1 MPPILMWVL
10 VVVAA
15 AVCGALGYYFGGEN
29 RKRTAEAKIGS
40 AEEEAKRIVND
51 AIKAAE
57 QKRKETII
65 EAKDEAFKL
74 KADADKEI
82 KDRRAEISRQE
93 RRMDQKEEALDKRTA
108 AMERKE
114 EDLKKRGELVEARL
128 DELEQLKLR
137 QTEKLETIAAMTQED
152 ARAVLLKNID
162 DELTHEKAMKISAYQ
177 ANMKDECD
185 AIAREL
191 VGQAIARCA
200 ADATSEATVSVVPLP
215 SDEMK
220 GRIIGREGRNIR
232 ALETATGCDLIID
245 DTPEAITLSSFDQTR
260 REVARMALERLIADG
275 RIHPARIEET
285 VDKCRRELEIQ
296 MKREGEK
303 AVMDLGIHS
312 LHPDLVKLIGRLK
325 YRTSYGQN
333 VLSHSL
339 EVAWLA
345 GLMAGELGVNVQ
357 LARRAGLL
365 HDIGKALDHEIEG
378 SHVQIGVDIC
388 KKYREN
394 PQIIHAIEA
403 HHGDVEPKTVL
414 AFIIMAADAIS
425 AARPGARRENM
436 ESYIKRLETL
446 EALCNGFEGVE
457 SSYAVQAGR
466 EVRILVQP
474 DKVGDDQVILLARRA
489 GLLHDI
495 GKALDH
501 EIEGSHVQIGVAIC
515 RKYKENTQIIHAIE
529 AHHGD
534 VEPKTPLAFIIQAC
548 DAISAARPGARRENV
563 ESYVKRLE
571 NLEEISSSFEGVE
584 QAFAVQAGREVR
596 IMVKPDVI
604 SDDQVILLARQI
616 AKKIEDTLDYPGQI
630 KVNVIRESRA
640 IEYAK

>member
-1 MPPILMWVL
+1 MSPILTVVL
-10 VVVAA
+10 VLVAA
-15 AVCGALGYYFGGEN
+15 AVAGALGFYLGGEN

-74 KADADKEI
+74 KSDADKEI
-82 KDRRAEISRQE
+82 KDRRAEITRQE
-93 RRMDQKEEALDKRTA
+93 RRIDQKEEALDKRTA
-108 AMERKE
+108 QMERKE
-114 EDLKKRGELVEARL
+114 EDLKRRSETVEARL

-137 QTEKLETIAAMTQED
+137 QTEKLETIAAMSKED
-152 ARAVLLKNID
+152 ARAVLLKQVD

-185 AIAREL
+185 NLAREL
-191 VGQAIARCA
+191 IGQAIARCA

-296 MKREGEK
+296 MKREGDK
-303 AVMDLGIHS
+303 AVMELGIHS

-325 YRTSYGQN
+325 YRTSFGQN

-394 PQIIHAIEA
+394 PQVIHAIEA
-403 HHGDVEPKTVL
+403 HHGDVEPKTTL
-414 AFIIMAADAIS
+414 GFIIMAADAIS

-474 DKVGDDQVILLARRA
+474 DKVSDDEVILLAR
-489 GLLHDI
+489 
-495 GKALDH
+495 
-501 EIEGSHVQIGVAIC
+501 
-515 RKYKENTQIIHAIE
+515 
-529 AHHGD
+529 
-534 VEPKTPLAFIIQAC
+534 
-548 DAISAARPGARRENV
+548 NV
-563 ESYVKRLE
+563 
-571 NLEEISSSFEGVE
+571 
-584 QAFAVQAGREVR
+584 
-596 IMVKPDVI
+596 
-604 SDDQVILLARQI
+604 
-616 AKKIEDTLDYPGQI
+616 AKKIENELDYPGQI
-630 KVNVIRESRA
+630 KVSVIRESRA
-640 IEYAK
+640 TEYAK

>member
-1 MPPILMWVL
+1 MSPILTVVL
-10 VVVAA
+10 VLVAA
-15 AVCGALGYYFGGEN
+15 AVAGALGFYLGGEN

-51 AIKAAE
+51 AIKTAE

-74 KADADKEI
+74 KSDADKEI
-82 KDRRAEISRQE
+82 KDRRAEIPRQE
-93 RRMDQKEEALDKRTA
+93 RRIDQKEEALDKRTA
-108 AMERKE
+108 QMERKE
-114 EDLKKRGELVEARL
+114 EDLKRRSETVEARL

-137 QTEKLETIAAMTQED
+137 QTEKLETIAAMSKED
-152 ARAVLLKNID
+152 ARAVLLKQVD

-185 AIAREL
+185 NLAREL
-191 VGQAIARCA
+191 IGQAIARCA

-296 MKREGEK
+296 MKREGDK
-303 AVMDLGIHS
+303 AVMELGIHS

-325 YRTSYGQN
+325 YRTSFGQN

-394 PQIIHAIEA
+394 PQVIHAIEA
-403 HHGDVEPKTVL
+403 HHGDVEPKTTL

-474 DKVGDDQVILLARRA
+474 DKVSDDEVILLAR
-489 GLLHDI
+489 
-495 GKALDH
+495 
-501 EIEGSHVQIGVAIC
+501 
-515 RKYKENTQIIHAIE
+515 
-529 AHHGD
+529 
-534 VEPKTPLAFIIQAC
+534 
-548 DAISAARPGARRENV
+548 NV
-563 ESYVKRLE
+563 
-571 NLEEISSSFEGVE
+571 
-584 QAFAVQAGREVR
+584 
-596 IMVKPDVI
+596 
-604 SDDQVILLARQI
+604 
-616 AKKIEDTLDYPGQI
+616 AKKIENELDYPGQI
-630 KVNVIRESRA
+630 KVSVIRESRA
-640 IEYAK
+640 TEYAK

>member
-1 MPPILMWVL
+1 MPPIVVVVLVL
-10 VVVAA
+10 VVAA
-15 AVCGALGYYFGGEN
+15 IVGALCFYLGGEN
-29 RKRTAEAKIGS
+29 RKRTAEAKLGS

-74 KADADKEI
+74 KSDADKEI
-82 KDRRAEISRQE
+82 KDRRAEVSRQE

-108 AMERKE
+108 ALERKE
-114 EDLKKRGELVEARL
+114 EELKRRSETVEARL

-137 QTEKLETIAAMTQED
+137 QTEKLETIAAMSQED
-152 ARAVLLKNID
+152 ARAVLLQRLD
-162 DELTHEKAMKISAYQ
+162 EELTHEKAMRISAYQ
-177 ANMKDECD
+177 ANLKDECD
-185 AIAREL
+185 NMARSM
-191 VGQAIARCA
+191 VSQAIARCA

-215 SDEMK
+215 NDEMK

-285 VDKCRRELEIQ
+285 VEKCRRELEIQ
-296 MKREGEK
+296 MKREGDK
-303 AVMDLGIHS
+303 AVMELGIHS

-325 YRTSYGQN
+325 YRTSFGQN
-333 VLSHSL
+333 VLNHSI

-357 LARRAGLL
+357 QARRAGLL

-394 PQIIHAIEA
+394 PQIVHAVEA
-403 HHGDVEPKTVL
+403 HHGDVEPKSVL

-425 AARPGARRENM
+425 ASRPGARRENM

-474 DKVGDDQVILLARRA
+474 DKV
-489 GLLHDI
+489 
-495 GKALDH
+495 
-501 EIEGSHVQIGVAIC
+501 
-515 RKYKENTQIIHAIE
+515 
-529 AHHGD
+529 
-534 VEPKTPLAFIIQAC
+534 
-548 DAISAARPGARRENV
+548 
-563 ESYVKRLE
+563 
-571 NLEEISSSFEGVE
+571 
-584 QAFAVQAGREVR
+584 
-596 IMVKPDVI
+596 
-604 SDDQVILLARQI
+604 SDDQVVLLARNV
-616 AKKIEDTLDYPGQI
+616 AKKIESELDYPGQI
-630 KVNVIRESRA
+630 KVSVIRESRA
-640 IEYAK
+640 TEYAK

>member
-1 MPPILMWVL
+1 MSLIITVLLVL
-10 VVVAA
+10 VA
-15 AVCGALGYYFGGEN
+15 AVCGALGFYLGGEN

-40 AEEEAKRIVND
+40 AEDEAKRIVND
-51 AIKAAE
+51 AIKTAE
-57 QKRKETII
+57 AKRKETIV

-74 KADADKEI
+74 KSEADKEI
-82 KDRRAEISRQE
+82 KDRRAEITRQE
-93 RRMDQKEEALDKRTA
+93 RRMDQKEEALDKRSA

-114 EDLKKRGELVEARL
+114 EDLKRRTETVEARL
-128 DELEQLKLR
+128 DELEQLKMR
-137 QTEKLETIAAMTQED
+137 QTEKLETIAAMSQED
-152 ARAVLLKNID
+152 ARAVLLKQVD

-185 AIAREL
+185 NIAREL

-275 RIHPARIEET
+275 HIHPARIEET

-296 MKREGEK
+296 MKREGDK

-394 PQIIHAIEA
+394 PQVIHAIEA
-403 HHGDVEPKTVL
+403 HHGDVEPKTTL

-474 DKVGDDQVILLARRA
+474 DKV
-489 GLLHDI
+489 
-495 GKALDH
+495 
-501 EIEGSHVQIGVAIC
+501 
-515 RKYKENTQIIHAIE
+515 
-529 AHHGD
+529 
-534 VEPKTPLAFIIQAC
+534 
-548 DAISAARPGARRENV
+548 
-563 ESYVKRLE
+563 
-571 NLEEISSSFEGVE
+571 
-584 QAFAVQAGREVR
+584 
-596 IMVKPDVI
+596 
-604 SDDQVILLARQI
+604 SDDQVILLARNV
-616 AKKIEDTLDYPGQI
+616 AKKIENELDYPGQI
-630 KVNVIRESRA
+630 KVSVIRESRA
-640 IEYAK
+640 TEYAK

>member
-15 AVCGALGYYFGGEN
+15 AVYGALGYYFGGEN

-474 DKVGDDQVILLARRA
+474 DKVGDDQVILLAR
-489 GLLHDI
+489 
-495 GKALDH
+495 
-501 EIEGSHVQIGVAIC
+501 
-515 RKYKENTQIIHAIE
+515 
-529 AHHGD
+529 
-534 VEPKTPLAFIIQAC
+534 
-548 DAISAARPGARRENV
+548 
-563 ESYVKRLE
+563 
-571 NLEEISSSFEGVE
+571 
-584 QAFAVQAGREVR
+584 
-596 IMVKPDVI
+596 
-604 SDDQVILLARQI
+604 QV
-616 AKKIEDTLDYPGQI
+616 AKKIEDELDYPGQI
-630 KVNVIRESRA
+630 KVSVLRESRA
-640 IEYAK
+640 TEYAD

>member
-1 MPPILMWVL
+1 MSPILTVVL
-10 VVVAA
+10 VLVAA
-15 AVCGALGYYFGGEN
+15 AVAGALGFYLGGEN

-57 QKRKETII
+57 QKRKETI
-65 EAKDEAFKL
+65 KL
-74 KADADKEI
+74 KSDADKEI
-82 KDRRAEISRQE
+82 KDRRAEITRQE
-93 RRMDQKEEALDKRTA
+93 RRIDQKEEALDKRTA
-108 AMERKE
+108 QMERKE
-114 EDLKKRGELVEARL
+114 EDLKRRSETVEARL

-137 QTEKLETIAAMTQED
+137 QTEKLETIAAMSKED
-152 ARAVLLKNID
+152 ARAVLLKQVD

-185 AIAREL
+185 NLAREL
-191 VGQAIARCA
+191 IGQAIARCA

-296 MKREGEK
+296 MKREGDK
-303 AVMDLGIHS
+303 AVMELGIHS

-325 YRTSYGQN
+325 YRTSFGQN

-357 LARRAGLL
+357 LARRTGLL

-394 PQIIHAIEA
+394 PQVIHAIEA
-403 HHGDVEPKTVL
+403 HHGDVEPKTTL

-474 DKVGDDQVILLARRA
+474 DKVSDDEVILLAR
-489 GLLHDI
+489 
-495 GKALDH
+495 
-501 EIEGSHVQIGVAIC
+501 
-515 RKYKENTQIIHAIE
+515 
-529 AHHGD
+529 
-534 VEPKTPLAFIIQAC
+534 
-548 DAISAARPGARRENV
+548 NV
-563 ESYVKRLE
+563 
-571 NLEEISSSFEGVE
+571 
-584 QAFAVQAGREVR
+584 
-596 IMVKPDVI
+596 
-604 SDDQVILLARQI
+604 
-616 AKKIEDTLDYPGQI
+616 AKKIENELDYPGQI
-630 KVNVIRESRA
+630 KVSVIRESRA
-640 IEYAK
+640 TEYAK

>member
-1 MPPILMWVL
+1 MSPILTVVL
-10 VVVAA
+10 VLVAA
-15 AVCGALGYYFGGEN
+15 VAAGALGFYLGGEN

-74 KADADKEI
+74 KSDADKEI

-93 RRMDQKEEALDKRTA
+93 RRIDQKEEALDKRTTQ
-108 AMERKE
+108 MERKE
-114 EDLKKRGELVEARL
+114 EDLKRRSETVEARL

-137 QTEKLETIAAMTQED
+137 QTEKLETIAAMSKED
-152 ARAVLLKNID
+152 ARAVLLKQVD

-185 AIAREL
+185 NLAREL

-296 MKREGEK
+296 MKREGDK
-303 AVMDLGIHS
+303 AIMELGIHS

-325 YRTSYGQN
+325 YRTSFGQN

-394 PQIIHAIEA
+394 PQVIHAIEA
-403 HHGDVEPKTVL
+403 HHGDVEPKTTL

-446 EALCNGFEGVE
+446 EALCNAFEGVE

-474 DKVGDDQVILLARRA
+474 DKV
-489 GLLHDI
+489 
-495 GKALDH
+495 
-501 EIEGSHVQIGVAIC
+501 
-515 RKYKENTQIIHAIE
+515 
-529 AHHGD
+529 
-534 VEPKTPLAFIIQAC
+534 
-548 DAISAARPGARRENV
+548 
-563 ESYVKRLE
+563 
-571 NLEEISSSFEGVE
+571 
-584 QAFAVQAGREVR
+584 
-596 IMVKPDVI
+596 
-604 SDDQVILLARQI
+604 SDDQVILLARNV
-616 AKKIEDTLDYPGQI
+616 AKKIENELDYPGQI
-630 KVNVIRESRA
+630 KVSVIRESRA
-640 IEYAK
+640 TEYAK

>member
-1 MPPILMWVL
+1 MSPILTVVL
-10 VVVAA
+10 VLVAA
-15 AVCGALGYYFGGEN
+15 AVAGALGFYLGGEN

-74 KADADKEI
+74 KSDADKEI
-82 KDRRAEISRQE
+82 KDRRAEITRQE
-93 RRMDQKEEALDKRTA
+93 RRIDQKEEALDKRTA
-108 AMERKE
+108 QMERKE
-114 EDLKKRGELVEARL
+114 EDLKRRSETVEARL

-137 QTEKLETIAAMTQED
+137 QTEKLETIAAMSKED
-152 ARAVLLKNID
+152 ARAVLLKQVD

-185 AIAREL
+185 NLAREL
-191 VGQAIARCA
+191 IGQAIARCA

-296 MKREGEK
+296 MKREGDK
-303 AVMDLGIHS
+303 AVMELGIHS

-325 YRTSYGQN
+325 YRTSFGQN

-394 PQIIHAIEA
+394 PQVIHAIEA
-403 HHGDVEPKTVL
+403 HHGDAEPKTTL

-474 DKVGDDQVILLARRA
+474 DKVSDDEVILLAR
-489 GLLHDI
+489 
-495 GKALDH
+495 
-501 EIEGSHVQIGVAIC
+501 
-515 RKYKENTQIIHAIE
+515 
-529 AHHGD
+529 
-534 VEPKTPLAFIIQAC
+534 
-548 DAISAARPGARRENV
+548 NV
-563 ESYVKRLE
+563 
-571 NLEEISSSFEGVE
+571 
-584 QAFAVQAGREVR
+584 
-596 IMVKPDVI
+596 
-604 SDDQVILLARQI
+604 
-616 AKKIEDTLDYPGQI
+616 AKKIENELDYPGQI
-630 KVNVIRESRA
+630 KVSVIRESRA
-640 IEYAK
+640 TEYAK

>member
-1 MPPILMWVL
+1 MSPILTVVL
-10 VVVAA
+10 VLVAA
-15 AVCGALGYYFGGEN
+15 AVAGALGFYLGGEN

-74 KADADKEI
+74 KSDADKEI
-82 KDRRAEISRQE
+82 KDRRAEITRQE
-93 RRMDQKEEALDKRTA
+93 RRIDQKEEALDKRTA
-108 AMERKE
+108 QMERKE
-114 EDLKKRGELVEARL
+114 EDLKRRSETVEARL

-137 QTEKLETIAAMTQED
+137 QTEKLETIAAMSKED
-152 ARAVLLKNID
+152 ARAVLLKQVD

-177 ANMKDECD
+177 ANMKDECYNL
-185 AIAREL
+185 AREL
-191 VGQAIARCA
+191 IGQAIARCA

-296 MKREGEK
+296 MKREGDK
-303 AVMDLGIHS
+303 AVMELGIHS

-325 YRTSYGQN
+325 YRTSFGQN

-394 PQIIHAIEA
+394 PQVIHAIEA
-403 HHGDVEPKTVL
+403 HHGDVEPKTTL

-474 DKVGDDQVILLARRA
+474 DKVSDDEVILLAR
-489 GLLHDI
+489 
-495 GKALDH
+495 
-501 EIEGSHVQIGVAIC
+501 
-515 RKYKENTQIIHAIE
+515 
-529 AHHGD
+529 
-534 VEPKTPLAFIIQAC
+534 
-548 DAISAARPGARRENV
+548 NV
-563 ESYVKRLE
+563 
-571 NLEEISSSFEGVE
+571 
-584 QAFAVQAGREVR
+584 
-596 IMVKPDVI
+596 
-604 SDDQVILLARQI
+604 
-616 AKKIEDTLDYPGQI
+616 AKKIENELDYPGQI
-630 KVNVIRESRA
+630 KVSVIRESRA
-640 IEYAK
+640 TEYAK

>member
-1 MPPILMWVL
+1 MSPILTVVL
-10 VVVAA
+10 VLVAA
-15 AVCGALGYYFGGEN
+15 AVAGALGFYLGGEN

-74 KADADKEI
+74 KSDADKEI
-82 KDRRAEISRQE
+82 KDRRAEITRQE
-93 RRMDQKEEALDKRTA
+93 RRMDQKEEALDKRSA

-114 EDLKKRGELVEARL
+114 EDLKRRTETVEARL
-128 DELEQLKLR
+128 DELEQLKMR
-137 QTEKLETIAAMTQED
+137 QTEKLETIAAMSQED
-152 ARAVLLKNID
+152 ARAVLLKQVD

-185 AIAREL
+185 NIAREL

-296 MKREGEK
+296 MKREGDK

-345 GLMAGELGVNVQ
+345 GLMAGELGINVQ

-394 PQIIHAIEA
+394 PQVIHAIEA
-403 HHGDVEPKTVL
+403 HHGDVEPKTTL

-474 DKVGDDQVILLARRA
+474 DKV
-489 GLLHDI
+489 
-495 GKALDH
+495 
-501 EIEGSHVQIGVAIC
+501 
-515 RKYKENTQIIHAIE
+515 
-529 AHHGD
+529 
-534 VEPKTPLAFIIQAC
+534 
-548 DAISAARPGARRENV
+548 
-563 ESYVKRLE
+563 
-571 NLEEISSSFEGVE
+571 
-584 QAFAVQAGREVR
+584 
-596 IMVKPDVI
+596 
-604 SDDQVILLARQI
+604 SDDQVILLARNV
-616 AKKIEDTLDYPGQI
+616 AKKIENELDYPGQI
-630 KVNVIRESRA
+630 KVSVIRESRA
-640 IEYAK
+640 TEYAK

>member
-1 MPPILMWVL
+1 MSPILTVVL
-10 VVVAA
+10 VLVAA
-15 AVCGALGYYFGGEN
+15 AVAGALGFYLGGEN

-74 KADADKEI
+74 KSDADKEI
-82 KDRRAEISRQE
+82 KDRRAEITRQE
-93 RRMDQKEEALDKRTA
+93 RRIDQKEEALDKRTA
-108 AMERKE
+108 QMERKE
-114 EDLKKRGELVEARL
+114 EDLKRRSETVEARL

-137 QTEKLETIAAMTQED
+137 QTEKLETIAAMSKED
-152 ARAVLLKNID
+152 ARAVLLKQVD

-185 AIAREL
+185 NLAREL
-191 VGQAIARCA
+191 IGQAIARCA

-296 MKREGEK
+296 MKREGDK
-303 AVMDLGIHS
+303 AVMELGIHI

-325 YRTSYGQN
+325 YRTSFGQN

-394 PQIIHAIEA
+394 PQVIHAIEA
-403 HHGDVEPKTVL
+403 HHGDVEPKTTL

-474 DKVGDDQVILLARRA
+474 DKVSDDEVILLAR
-489 GLLHDI
+489 
-495 GKALDH
+495 
-501 EIEGSHVQIGVAIC
+501 
-515 RKYKENTQIIHAIE
+515 
-529 AHHGD
+529 
-534 VEPKTPLAFIIQAC
+534 
-548 DAISAARPGARRENV
+548 NV
-563 ESYVKRLE
+563 
-571 NLEEISSSFEGVE
+571 
-584 QAFAVQAGREVR
+584 
-596 IMVKPDVI
+596 
-604 SDDQVILLARQI
+604 
-616 AKKIEDTLDYPGQI
+616 AKKIENELDYPGQI
-630 KVNVIRESRA
+630 KVSVIRESRA
-640 IEYAK
+640 TEYAK

>member
-1 MPPILMWVL
+1 MSPVIVVVLVL
-10 VVVAA
+10 VVA
-15 AVCGALGYYFGGEN
+15 AVVGALCFYLGGEN
-29 RKRTAEAKIGS
+29 RKRTAEAKLGS

-74 KADADKEI
+74 KSEADKEI
-82 KDRRAEISRQE
+82 KDRRAEVSRQE

-108 AMERKE
+108 ALERKE
-114 EDLKKRGELVEARL
+114 EELKRRSETVEARL

-137 QTEKLETIAAMTQED
+137 QTEKLETIAGMTKED
-152 ARAVLLKNID
+152 ARAVLLKQVD

-185 AIAREL
+185 QIARDL

-260 REVARMALERLIADG
+260 REVARMALERLITDG

-325 YRTSYGQN
+325 YRTSFGQN
-333 VLSHSL
+333 VLNHSI

-357 LARRAGLL
+357 MARRAGLL

-394 PQIIHAIEA
+394 PQIVHAVEA
-403 HHGDVEPKTVL
+403 HHGDVEPKTTL

-474 DKVGDDQVILLARRA
+474 DKV
-489 GLLHDI
+489 
-495 GKALDH
+495 
-501 EIEGSHVQIGVAIC
+501 
-515 RKYKENTQIIHAIE
+515 
-529 AHHGD
+529 
-534 VEPKTPLAFIIQAC
+534 
-548 DAISAARPGARRENV
+548 
-563 ESYVKRLE
+563 
-571 NLEEISSSFEGVE
+571 
-584 QAFAVQAGREVR
+584 
-596 IMVKPDVI
+596 
-604 SDDQVILLARQI
+604 SDDQVVLLARNV
-616 AKKIEDTLDYPGQI
+616 AKKIESELDYPGQF
-630 KVNVIRESRA
+630 KVSVIRESRA
-640 IEYAK
+640 TEYAK

>member
-1 MPPILMWVL
+1 MSPILTVVL
-10 VVVAA
+10 VLVAA
-15 AVCGALGYYFGGEN
+15 AVAGALGFYLGGEN

-51 AIKAAE
+51 AIKTAE

-74 KADADKEI
+74 KSDADKEI

-93 RRMDQKEEALDKRTA
+93 RRIDQKEEALDKRTTQ
-108 AMERKE
+108 MERKE
-114 EDLKKRGELVEARL
+114 EDLKRRSETVEARL

-137 QTEKLETIAAMTQED
+137 QTEKLETIAAMSKED
-152 ARAVLLKNID
+152 ARAVLLKQVD

-185 AIAREL
+185 NIAREL

-296 MKREGEK
+296 MKREGDK

-394 PQIIHAIEA
+394 PQVIHAIEA
-403 HHGDVEPKTVL
+403 HHGDVEPKTTL

-474 DKVGDDQVILLARRA
+474 DKVSDDEVILLAR
-489 GLLHDI
+489 
-495 GKALDH
+495 
-501 EIEGSHVQIGVAIC
+501 
-515 RKYKENTQIIHAIE
+515 
-529 AHHGD
+529 
-534 VEPKTPLAFIIQAC
+534 
-548 DAISAARPGARRENV
+548 NV
-563 ESYVKRLE
+563 
-571 NLEEISSSFEGVE
+571 
-584 QAFAVQAGREVR
+584 
-596 IMVKPDVI
+596 
-604 SDDQVILLARQI
+604 
-616 AKKIEDTLDYPGQI
+616 AKKIENELDYPGQI
-630 KVNVIRESRA
+630 KVSVIRESRA
-640 IEYAK
+640 TEYAK

>member
-1 MPPILMWVL
+1 MSPILTVVL
-10 VVVAA
+10 VLVAA
-15 AVCGALGYYFGGEN
+15 AVAGALGFYLGGEN

-74 KADADKEI
+74 KSDADKEI
-82 KDRRAEISRQE
+82 KDRRAEITRQE
-93 RRMDQKEEALDKRTA
+93 RRIDQKEEALDKRTA
-108 AMERKE
+108 QMERKE
-114 EDLKKRGELVEARL
+114 EDLKRRSETVEARL

-137 QTEKLETIAAMTQED
+137 QTEKLETIAAMSKED
-152 ARAVLLKNID
+152 ARAVLLKQVD

-185 AIAREL
+185 NLAREL
-191 VGQAIARCA
+191 IGQAIARCA

-296 MKREGEK
+296 MKREGDK
-303 AVMDLGIHS
+303 AVMELGIHS

-325 YRTSYGQN
+325 YRTSFGQN
-333 VLSHSL
+333 ALTHSM

-345 GLMAGELGVNVQ
+345 GLLAGEMGVNVT

-394 PQIIHAIEA
+394 PQVIHAIEA
-403 HHGDVEPKTVL
+403 HHGDVEPKTTL

-474 DKVGDDQVILLARRA
+474 DKVSDDEVILLAR
-489 GLLHDI
+489 
-495 GKALDH
+495 
-501 EIEGSHVQIGVAIC
+501 
-515 RKYKENTQIIHAIE
+515 
-529 AHHGD
+529 
-534 VEPKTPLAFIIQAC
+534 
-548 DAISAARPGARRENV
+548 NV
-563 ESYVKRLE
+563 
-571 NLEEISSSFEGVE
+571 
-584 QAFAVQAGREVR
+584 
-596 IMVKPDVI
+596 
-604 SDDQVILLARQI
+604 
-616 AKKIEDTLDYPGQI
+616 AKKIENELDYPGQI
-630 KVNVIRESRA
+630 KVSVIRESRA
-640 IEYAK
+640 TEYAK

>member
-1 MPPILMWVL
+1 MSPILIVVL
-10 VVVAA
+10 VLVAA
-15 AVCGALGYYFGGEN
+15 AVAGALGFYLGGEN

-40 AEEEAKRIVND
+40 PEDEAKRIVND

-74 KADADKEI
+74 KSDADKEI
-82 KDRRAEISRQE
+82 KDRRAEITRQE
-93 RRMDQKEEALDKRTA
+93 RRIDQKEEALDKRTTQ
-108 AMERKE
+108 MERKE
-114 EDLKKRGELVEARL
+114 EDLKRRTETVEARL

-137 QTEKLETIAAMTQED
+137 QTEKLETIAAMSKED
-152 ARAVLLKNID
+152 ARAVLLKQVD

-185 AIAREL
+185 NLAREL
-191 VGQAIARCA
+191 IGQAIARCA

-296 MKREGEK
+296 MKREGDK
-303 AVMDLGIHS
+303 AVMELGVHS

-325 YRTSYGQN
+325 YRTSFGQN

-394 PQIIHAIEA
+394 PQVIHAIEA
-403 HHGDVEPKTVL
+403 HHGDVEPKTTL

-474 DKVGDDQVILLARRA
+474 DKVGDDEVILLAR
-489 GLLHDI
+489 
-495 GKALDH
+495 
-501 EIEGSHVQIGVAIC
+501 
-515 RKYKENTQIIHAIE
+515 
-529 AHHGD
+529 
-534 VEPKTPLAFIIQAC
+534 
-548 DAISAARPGARRENV
+548 NV
-563 ESYVKRLE
+563 
-571 NLEEISSSFEGVE
+571 
-584 QAFAVQAGREVR
+584 
-596 IMVKPDVI
+596 
-604 SDDQVILLARQI
+604 
-616 AKKIEDTLDYPGQI
+616 AKKIENELDYPGQI
-630 KVNVIRESRA
+630 KVSVIRESRA
-640 IEYAK
+640 TEYAK

>member
-1 MPPILMWVL
+1 MSPILIVVL
-10 VVVAA
+10 VLVAA
-15 AVCGALGYYFGGEN
+15 AVAGALGFYLGGEN

-40 AEEEAKRIVND
+40 AEDEAKRIVND

-74 KADADKEI
+74 KSDADKEI
-82 KDRRAEISRQE
+82 KDRRAEITRQE
-93 RRMDQKEEALDKRTA
+93 RRIDQKEEALDKRTTQ
-108 AMERKE
+108 MERKE
-114 EDLKKRGELVEARL
+114 EDLKRRTETVEARL

-137 QTEKLETIAAMTQED
+137 QTEKLETIAAMSKED
-152 ARAVLLKNID
+152 ARAVLLKQVD

-185 AIAREL
+185 NLAREL
-191 VGQAIARCA
+191 IGQAIARCA

-296 MKREGEK
+296 MKREGDK
-303 AVMDLGIHS
+303 AVMELGVHS

-325 YRTSYGQN
+325 YRTSFGQN

-394 PQIIHAIEA
+394 PQVIHAIEA
-403 HHGDVEPKTVL
+403 HHGDVEPKTTL

-474 DKVGDDQVILLARRA
+474 DKVGDDEVILLAR
-489 GLLHDI
+489 
-495 GKALDH
+495 
-501 EIEGSHVQIGVAIC
+501 
-515 RKYKENTQIIHAIE
+515 
-529 AHHGD
+529 
-534 VEPKTPLAFIIQAC
+534 
-548 DAISAARPGARRENV
+548 NV
-563 ESYVKRLE
+563 
-571 NLEEISSSFEGVE
+571 
-584 QAFAVQAGREVR
+584 
-596 IMVKPDVI
+596 
-604 SDDQVILLARQI
+604 
-616 AKKIEDTLDYPGQI
+616 AKKIENELDYPGQI
-630 KVNVIRESRA
+630 KVNMVRETRA
-640 IEYAK
+640 IDYAK

>member
-1 MPPILMWVL
+1 MSPILTVVL
-10 VVVAA
+10 VLVAA
-15 AVCGALGYYFGGEN
+15 AVAGALGFYLGGEN

-51 AIKAAE
+51 AIKTAE

-74 KADADKEI
+74 KSDADKEI
-82 KDRRAEISRQE
+82 KDRRAEITRQE
-93 RRMDQKEEALDKRTA
+93 RRIDQKEEALDKRTA
-108 AMERKE
+108 QMERKE
-114 EDLKKRGELVEARL
+114 EDLKRRSETVKARL

-137 QTEKLETIAAMTQED
+137 QTEKLETIAAMSKED
-152 ARAVLLKNID
+152 ARAVLLKQVD

-185 AIAREL
+185 NLAREL
-191 VGQAIARCA
+191 IGQAIARCA

-296 MKREGEK
+296 MKREGDK
-303 AVMDLGIHS
+303 AVMELGIHS

-325 YRTSYGQN
+325 YRTSFGQN

-394 PQIIHAIEA
+394 PQVIHAIEA
-403 HHGDVEPKTVL
+403 HHGDVEPKTTL

-474 DKVGDDQVILLARRA
+474 DKVSDDEVILLAR
-489 GLLHDI
+489 
-495 GKALDH
+495 
-501 EIEGSHVQIGVAIC
+501 
-515 RKYKENTQIIHAIE
+515 
-529 AHHGD
+529 
-534 VEPKTPLAFIIQAC
+534 
-548 DAISAARPGARRENV
+548 NV
-563 ESYVKRLE
+563 
-571 NLEEISSSFEGVE
+571 
-584 QAFAVQAGREVR
+584 
-596 IMVKPDVI
+596 
-604 SDDQVILLARQI
+604 
-616 AKKIEDTLDYPGQI
+616 AKKIENELDYPGQI
-630 KVNVIRESRA
+630 KVSVIRESRA
-640 IEYAK
+640 TEYAK

>member
-1 MPPILMWVL
+1 MSPIITVL
-10 VVVAA
+10 LVLVAA
-15 AVCGALGYYFGGEN
+15 AVAGALGFYLGGEN

-40 AEEEAKRIVND
+40 AEDEAKRIVND
-51 AIKAAE
+51 AIKTAE
-57 QKRKETII
+57 AKRKETIV

-74 KADADKEI
+74 KSEADKEI
-82 KDRRAEISRQE
+82 KDRRAEITRQE

-114 EDLKKRGELVEARL
+114 EDLKRRTETVEARL
-128 DELEQLKLR
+128 DELEQLKMR
-137 QTEKLETIAAMTQED
+137 QTEKLETIAAMSQED
-152 ARAVLLKNID
+152 ARAVLLKQVD

-185 AIAREL
+185 NIAREL

-296 MKREGEK
+296 MKREGDK

-394 PQIIHAIEA
+394 PQVIHAIEA
-403 HHGDVEPKTVL
+403 HHGDVEPKTTL

-474 DKVGDDQVILLARRA
+474 DKV
-489 GLLHDI
+489 
-495 GKALDH
+495 
-501 EIEGSHVQIGVAIC
+501 
-515 RKYKENTQIIHAIE
+515 
-529 AHHGD
+529 
-534 VEPKTPLAFIIQAC
+534 
-548 DAISAARPGARRENV
+548 
-563 ESYVKRLE
+563 
-571 NLEEISSSFEGVE
+571 
-584 QAFAVQAGREVR
+584 
-596 IMVKPDVI
+596 
-604 SDDQVILLARQI
+604 SDDQVILLARNV
-616 AKKIEDTLDYPGQI
+616 AKKIENELDYPGQI
-630 KVNVIRESRA
+630 KVSVIRESRA
-640 IEYAK
+640 TEYAK

>member
-1 MPPILMWVL
+1 
-10 VVVAA
+10 
-15 AVCGALGYYFGGEN
+15 
-29 RKRTAEAKIGS
+29 
-40 AEEEAKRIVND
+40 
-51 AIKAAE
+51 
-57 QKRKETII
+57 
-65 EAKDEAFKL
+65 
-74 KADADKEI
+74 
-82 KDRRAEISRQE
+82 
-93 RRMDQKEEALDKRTA
+93 
-108 AMERKE
+108 MERKE
-114 EDLKKRGELVEARL
+114 EDLKRRSETVEARL

-137 QTEKLETIAAMTQED
+137 QTEKLETIAAMSKED
-152 ARAVLLKNID
+152 ARAVLLKQVD

-185 AIAREL
+185 NLAREL
-191 VGQAIARCA
+191 IGQAIARCA

-296 MKREGEK
+296 MKREGDK
-303 AVMDLGIHS
+303 AVMELGIHS

-325 YRTSYGQN
+325 YRTSFGQN

-345 GLMAGELGVNVQ
+345 GLMASELGVNVQ

-394 PQIIHAIEA
+394 PQVIHAIEA
-403 HHGDVEPKTVL
+403 HHGDVEPKTTL

-474 DKVGDDQVILLARRA
+474 DKVSDDEVILLAR
-489 GLLHDI
+489 
-495 GKALDH
+495 
-501 EIEGSHVQIGVAIC
+501 
-515 RKYKENTQIIHAIE
+515 
-529 AHHGD
+529 
-534 VEPKTPLAFIIQAC
+534 
-548 DAISAARPGARRENV
+548 NV
-563 ESYVKRLE
+563 
-571 NLEEISSSFEGVE
+571 
-584 QAFAVQAGREVR
+584 
-596 IMVKPDVI
+596 
-604 SDDQVILLARQI
+604 
-616 AKKIEDTLDYPGQI
+616 AKKIENELDYPGQI
-630 KVNVIRESRA
+630 KVSVIRESRA
-640 IEYAK
+640 TEYAK

>member
-1 MPPILMWVL
+1 MHPIVVVVL
-10 VVVAA
+10 VLVAA
-15 AVCGALGYYFGGEN
+15 AVTGAICFYLGGEN
-29 RKRTAEAKIGS
+29 RKRTAEAKLGS

-51 AIKAAE
+51 AIKSAE

-65 EAKDEAFKL
+65 EAKDEAFRL
-74 KADADKEI
+74 KSEADKEI
-82 KDRRAEISRQE
+82 KDRRAEVSRQE

-114 EDLKKRGELVEARL
+114 EDLKRRTETVEARL
-128 DELEQLKLR
+128 DELEQLKIR
-137 QTEKLETIAAMTQED
+137 QTEKLETIAAMSKED
-152 ARAVLLKNID
+152 ARAVLLKQVD

-185 AIAREL
+185 QIARDL

-200 ADATSEATVSVVPLP
+200 ADATGEATVSVVPLP
-215 SDEMK
+215 NDEMK
-220 GRIIGREGRNIR
+220 GRIIGREGRNNR

-285 VDKCRRELEIQ
+285 VEKCRRELEIQ
-296 MKREGEK
+296 MKREGDK
-303 AVMDLGIHS
+303 AVMDLGVHS

-325 YRTSYGQN
+325 YRTSFGQN
-333 VLSHSL
+333 VLSHSI

-345 GLMAGELGVNVQ
+345 GLLAGELGVNVQ

-394 PQIIHAIEA
+394 PQVIHAIEA
-403 HHGDVEPKTVL
+403 HHGDVEPKTTL

-474 DKVGDDQVILLARRA
+474 DKV
-489 GLLHDI
+489 
-495 GKALDH
+495 
-501 EIEGSHVQIGVAIC
+501 
-515 RKYKENTQIIHAIE
+515 
-529 AHHGD
+529 
-534 VEPKTPLAFIIQAC
+534 
-548 DAISAARPGARRENV
+548 
-563 ESYVKRLE
+563 
-571 NLEEISSSFEGVE
+571 
-584 QAFAVQAGREVR
+584 
-596 IMVKPDVI
+596 
-604 SDDQVILLARQI
+604 SDDQVILLARNV
-616 AKKIEDTLDYPGQI
+616 AKKIENELDYPGQI
-630 KVNVIRESRA
+630 KVSVIRESRA
-640 IEYAK
+640 TEYAK

>member
-1 MPPILMWVL
+1 MSLIITVLLVL
-10 VVVAA
+10 VA
-15 AVCGALGYYFGGEN
+15 AVCGALGFYLGGEN

-40 AEEEAKRIVND
+40 AEDEAKRIVND
-51 AIKAAE
+51 AIKTAE
-57 QKRKETII
+57 AKRKETIV

-74 KADADKEI
+74 KSEADKEI
-82 KDRRAEISRQE
+82 KDRRAEITRQE
-93 RRMDQKEEALDKRTA
+93 RRMDQKEEALDKRSA

-114 EDLKKRGELVEARL
+114 EDLKRRTETVEARL
-128 DELEQLKLR
+128 DELEQLKMR
-137 QTEKLETIAAMTQED
+137 QTEKLETIAAMSQED
-152 ARAVLLKNID
+152 ARAVLLKQVD

-185 AIAREL
+185 NIAREL

-296 MKREGEK
+296 MKREGDK

-345 GLMAGELGVNVQ
+345 GLMAGELGINVQ

-394 PQIIHAIEA
+394 PQVIHAIEA
-403 HHGDVEPKTVL
+403 HHGDVEPKTTL

-425 AARPGARRENM
+425 AARPGARRENL

-474 DKVGDDQVILLARRA
+474 DKV
-489 GLLHDI
+489 
-495 GKALDH
+495 
-501 EIEGSHVQIGVAIC
+501 
-515 RKYKENTQIIHAIE
+515 
-529 AHHGD
+529 
-534 VEPKTPLAFIIQAC
+534 
-548 DAISAARPGARRENV
+548 
-563 ESYVKRLE
+563 
-571 NLEEISSSFEGVE
+571 
-584 QAFAVQAGREVR
+584 
-596 IMVKPDVI
+596 
-604 SDDQVILLARQI
+604 SDDQVILLARNV
-616 AKKIEDTLDYPGQI
+616 AKKIENELDYPGQI
-630 KVNVIRESRA
+630 KVSVIRESRA
-640 IEYAK
+640 TEYAK

>member
-1 MPPILMWVL
+1 MSPILTVVL
-10 VVVAA
+10 VLVAA
-15 AVCGALGYYFGGEN
+15 VAAGALGFYLGGEN

-74 KADADKEI
+74 KSDADKEI

-93 RRMDQKEEALDKRTA
+93 RRIDQKEEALDKRTTQ
-108 AMERKE
+108 MERKE
-114 EDLKKRGELVEARL
+114 EDLKRRSETVEARL

-137 QTEKLETIAAMTQED
+137 QTEKLEPIAAMSKED
-152 ARAVLLKNID
+152 ARAVLLKQVD

-185 AIAREL
+185 NLAREL

-296 MKREGEK
+296 MKREGDK
-303 AVMDLGIHS
+303 AIMELGIHS

-325 YRTSYGQN
+325 YRTSFGQN

-394 PQIIHAIEA
+394 PQVIHAIEA
-403 HHGDVEPKTVL
+403 HHGDVEPKTTL

-474 DKVGDDQVILLARRA
+474 DKVSDDEVILLAR
-489 GLLHDI
+489 
-495 GKALDH
+495 
-501 EIEGSHVQIGVAIC
+501 
-515 RKYKENTQIIHAIE
+515 
-529 AHHGD
+529 
-534 VEPKTPLAFIIQAC
+534 
-548 DAISAARPGARRENV
+548 NV
-563 ESYVKRLE
+563 
-571 NLEEISSSFEGVE
+571 
-584 QAFAVQAGREVR
+584 
-596 IMVKPDVI
+596 
-604 SDDQVILLARQI
+604 
-616 AKKIEDTLDYPGQI
+616 AKKIENELDYPGQI
-630 KVNVIRESRA
+630 KVSVIRESRA
-640 IEYAK
+640 TEYAK

>member
-1 MPPILMWVL
+1 MSPILTVVL
-10 VVVAA
+10 VLVAA
-15 AVCGALGYYFGGEN
+15 VAAGALGFYLGGEN

-74 KADADKEI
+74 KSDADKEI

-93 RRMDQKEEALDKRTA
+93 RRIDQKEEALDKRTTQ
-108 AMERKE
+108 MERKE
-114 EDLKKRGELVEARL
+114 EDLKRRSETVEARL

-137 QTEKLETIAAMTQED
+137 QTEKLETIAAMSKED
-152 ARAVLLKNID
+152 ARAVLLKQVD

-185 AIAREL
+185 NLAREL

-296 MKREGEK
+296 MKREGDK
-303 AVMDLGIHS
+303 AIMELGIHS

-325 YRTSYGQN
+325 YRTSFGQN

-394 PQIIHAIEA
+394 PQVIHA
-403 HHGDVEPKTVL
+403 
-414 AFIIMAADAIS
+414 IIMAADAIS

-474 DKVGDDQVILLARRA
+474 DKVSDDEVILLAR
-489 GLLHDI
+489 
-495 GKALDH
+495 
-501 EIEGSHVQIGVAIC
+501 
-515 RKYKENTQIIHAIE
+515 
-529 AHHGD
+529 
-534 VEPKTPLAFIIQAC
+534 
-548 DAISAARPGARRENV
+548 NV
-563 ESYVKRLE
+563 
-571 NLEEISSSFEGVE
+571 
-584 QAFAVQAGREVR
+584 
-596 IMVKPDVI
+596 
-604 SDDQVILLARQI
+604 
-616 AKKIEDTLDYPGQI
+616 AKKIENELDYPGQI
-630 KVNVIRESRA
+630 KVSVIRESRA
-640 IEYAK
+640 TEYAK

>member
-232 ALETATGCDLIID
+232 TLETLTGADLIID
-245 DTPEAITLSSFDQTR
+245 DTPEAITVSCFEPVR
-260 REVARMALERLIADG
+260 REIARLALEKLIADG
-275 RIHPARIEET
+275 RIHPTHIEEM
-285 VDKCRRELEIQ
+285 VEKARREVDGVI
-296 MKREGEK
+296 RAEGER
-303 AVMDLGIHS
+303 AVLETGVRG
-312 LHPDLVKLIGRLK
+312 LHPELQKLLGKLH

-333 VLSHSL
+333 VLQHSIEVSHI
-339 EVAWLA
+339 A
-345 GLMAGELGVNVQ
+345 GMMAAELGADVQ
-357 LARRAGLL
+357 AAKRAGLL
-365 HDIGKALDHEIEG
+365 HDIGKALDHEFEG
-378 SHVQIGVDIC
+378 THVALGVEYAR
-388 KKYREN
+388 KYREKED
-394 PQIIHAIEA
+394 IIHAIQA
-403 HHGDVEPKTVL
+403 HHGDVECRTLVACL
-414 AFIIMAADAIS
+414 VQAADAIS
-425 AARPGARRENM
+425 AARPGARRENL
-436 ESYIKRLETL
+436 ENYIKRLEKL
-446 EALCNGFEGVE
+446 EEITGSYPGVE
-457 SSYAVQAGR
+457 KSYAIQAGR
-466 EVRILVQP
+466 EVRV
-474 DKVGDDQVILLARRA
+474 
-489 GLLHDI
+489 
-495 GKALDH
+495 
-501 EIEGSHVQIGVAIC
+501 
-515 RKYKENTQIIHAIE
+515 
-529 AHHGD
+529 
-534 VEPKTPLAFIIQAC
+534 
-548 DAISAARPGARRENV
+548 
-563 ESYVKRLE
+563 
-571 NLEEISSSFEGVE
+571 
-584 QAFAVQAGREVR
+584 
-596 IMVKPDVI
+596 MVKPEQV
-604 SDDQVILLARQI
+604 SEDQMVILARELAKR
-616 AKKIEDTLDYPGQI
+616 IENELEYPGQI
-630 KVNVIRESRA
+630 KVHVLRETKV

>member
-1 MPPILMWVL
+1 MSPILTVVL
-10 VVVAA
+10 VLVAA
-15 AVCGALGYYFGGEN
+15 AVAGALGFYLGGEN

-51 AIKAAE
+51 AIKTAE

-74 KADADKEI
+74 KSDADKEI
-82 KDRRAEISRQE
+82 KDRRAEITRQE
-93 RRMDQKEEALDKRTA
+93 RRIDQKEEALDKRTA
-108 AMERKE
+108 QMERKE
-114 EDLKKRGELVEARL
+114 EDLKRRSETVEARL

-137 QTEKLETIAAMTQED
+137 QTEKLETIAAMSKED
-152 ARAVLLKNID
+152 ARAVLLKQVD

-185 AIAREL
+185 NLAREL
-191 VGQAIARCA
+191 IGQAIARCA

-296 MKREGEK
+296 MKREGDK
-303 AVMDLGIHS
+303 AVMELGIHS

-325 YRTSYGQN
+325 YRTSFGRSSR
-333 VLSHSL
+333 SHSL

-394 PQIIHAIEA
+394 PQVIHAIEA
-403 HHGDVEPKTVL
+403 HHGDVEPKTTL

-474 DKVGDDQVILLARRA
+474 DKVSDDEVILLAR
-489 GLLHDI
+489 
-495 GKALDH
+495 
-501 EIEGSHVQIGVAIC
+501 
-515 RKYKENTQIIHAIE
+515 
-529 AHHGD
+529 
-534 VEPKTPLAFIIQAC
+534 
-548 DAISAARPGARRENV
+548 NV
-563 ESYVKRLE
+563 
-571 NLEEISSSFEGVE
+571 
-584 QAFAVQAGREVR
+584 
-596 IMVKPDVI
+596 
-604 SDDQVILLARQI
+604 
-616 AKKIEDTLDYPGQI
+616 AKKIENELDYPGQI
-630 KVNVIRESRA
+630 KVSVIRESRA
-640 IEYAK
+640 TEYAK

>member
-1 MPPILMWVL
+1 MSPIITVL
-10 VVVAA
+10 LVLVAA
-15 AVCGALGYYFGGEN
+15 AVAGALGFYLGGEN

-51 AIKAAE
+51 AIKTAE
-57 QKRKETII
+57 AKRKETIV

-74 KADADKEI
+74 KSEADKEI
-82 KDRRAEISRQE
+82 KDRRAEITRQE

-114 EDLKKRGELVEARL
+114 EDLKRRTETVEARL
-128 DELEQLKLR
+128 DELEQLKMR
-137 QTEKLETIAAMTQED
+137 QTEKLETIAAMSQED
-152 ARAVLLKNID
+152 ARAVLLKQVD

-185 AIAREL
+185 NIAREL

-394 PQIIHAIEA
+394 PQVIHAIEA
-403 HHGDVEPKTVL
+403 HHGDVEPKTTL

-474 DKVGDDQVILLARRA
+474 DKV
-489 GLLHDI
+489 
-495 GKALDH
+495 
-501 EIEGSHVQIGVAIC
+501 
-515 RKYKENTQIIHAIE
+515 
-529 AHHGD
+529 
-534 VEPKTPLAFIIQAC
+534 
-548 DAISAARPGARRENV
+548 
-563 ESYVKRLE
+563 
-571 NLEEISSSFEGVE
+571 
-584 QAFAVQAGREVR
+584 
-596 IMVKPDVI
+596 
-604 SDDQVILLARQI
+604 SDDQVILLARNV
-616 AKKIEDTLDYPGQI
+616 AKKIENELDYPGQI
-630 KVNVIRESRA
+630 KVSVIRESRA
-640 IEYAK
+640 TEYAK